1 MITNRHSFLMLFA
14 LIVSAFILTINAC
27 KKDEDIDPN
36 NTSTSSSLFG
46 STVSVTVKGKVSD
59 VNGTAIS
66 GAVVKSGNVNFTT
79 DVNGVFILNNIAAN
93 QKLGCVTVEKAG
105 YFKGVRS
112 FVPKTGGNELQIQL
126 FTKSIDGTINSL
138 TGGTVSI
145 QNGSVTLTANGVTLN
160 NSAYTGNVNVAI
172 KHFDP
177 TSANFN
183 DEMPGSLVGVSNNT
197 VSSLISYGM
206 IGVELT
212 DNNGQLLQIA
222 SGQTATLKF
231 TIPATMLAS
240 APPSIDLWSLDETN
254 GYWKKEGVAN
264 LVNNEYVGQVSHFS
278 FWNCDVP
285 SNFVYINGQV
295 INSQTQQ
302 PIQGATV
309 TISSPNNGS
318 ASDYTNSQGQYSGYV
333 PNGVSL
339 SITVSVNCSG
349 SNTVVYT
356 GTLTAM
362 SANTSIAPIAI
373 TLPGQTVLAG
383 SVVDCNNQAVTNSY
397 VAINNQVYFTN
408 NGQFTAA
415 VCGTNC
421 NIQGFGNNPWVSGQS
436 QQIPLQGG
444 TQSIGNLIVCNPG
457 GSTVTDIDGNIYSTV
472 IIGTQE
478 WMQENLKTTRYKN
491 GALIPTGLSDTLWQ
505 ATTNGACAD
514 YDNDPTNTAIYG
526 KLYNWYAVADPQG
539 LCPTG
544 WHEPEDWEWN
554 VLVNSIDN
562 SADTTCVGCSQSQF
576 AGGAMKEIGL
586 THWLSP
592 NTGATNS
599 SGFSGFSGGI
609 RNVNGSYDVIGFYG
623 YWWSATQGST
633 ANAYNRYL
641 TNYYSNVFRFYDGK
655 SYGFSVRCV
664 KD

>member
-1 MITNRHSFLMLFA
+1 MKNYFK
-14 LIVSAFILTINAC
+14 LIVVSLSLTILTFNAC
-27 KKDEDIDPN
+27 KKDEETDPN
-36 NTSTSSSLFG
+36 STSTSSNLFG
-46 STVSVTVKGKVSD
+46 STVSVTVKGKVCD
-59 VNGTAIS
+59 ANGTAIS
-66 GAVVKSGNVNFTT
+66 GALVKSGNVNVTT

-183 DEMPGSLVGVSNNT
+183 DAMPGSLVGVDNNT
-197 VSSLISYGM
+197 VSGLTSYGM
-206 IGVELT
+206 LGLELT

-222 SGQTATLKF
+222 SGKTATLTFKVP
-231 TIPATMLAS
+231 TSLQAS
-240 APPSIDLWSLDETN
+240 APASIDLWSLDETK

-309 TISSPNNGS
+309 TVSSTNYGA

-356 GTLTAM
+356 GTLPAM
-362 SANTSIAPIAI
+362 SANTTIATIGV
-373 TLPGQTVLAG
+373 TLPGQTVLSG
-383 SVVDCNNQAVTNSY
+383 TVVDCNNLPVANSY

-408 NGQFTAA
+408 NGQFTAT

-421 NIQGFGNNPWVSGQS
+421 SLIGYRNLPWFAGQL

-444 TQSIGNLIVCNPG
+444 TQSLGNLTVCNPG
-457 GSTVTDIDGNIYSTV
+457 GGTVTDIDGNVYSTV
-472 IIGTQE
+472 VIGNQE

-491 GALIPTGLSDTLWQ
+491 GVAIPTGLSGAQWQ
-505 ATTNGACAD
+505 TTTNGA
-514 YDNDPTNTAIYG
+514 YSVYNDSAIYNTVYG
-526 KLYNWYAVADPQG
+526 KLYNWYAVVDPNG
-539 LCPTG
+539 LCPVG
-544 WHEPEDWEWN
+544 WHEPENWEWN
-554 VLVNSIDN
+554 VLLRTIEPGIDTN
-562 SADTTCVGCSQSQF
+562 LVFTSQT
-576 AGGAMKEIGL
+576 AGGAMKESGL
-586 THWLSP
+586 THWVSP

-599 SGFSGFSGGI
+599 SGYTGLPGGYRYI
-609 RNVNGSYDVIGFYG
+609 QGQFLSVGQYGCWWTSTQSSSTNGLLYELYCDLSPVGQNIYNKNYG
-623 YWWSATQGST
+623 M
-633 ANAYNRYL
+633 
-641 TNYYSNVFRFYDGK
+641 
-655 SYGFSVRCV
+655 SVRCV

>member
-1 MITNRHSFLMLFA
+1 MKNYFK
-14 LIVSAFILTINAC
+14 LIVVSLSLTILTFNAC
-27 KKDEDIDPN
+27 KKDEETDPN
-36 NTSTSSSLFG
+36 STSTSSNLFG
-46 STVSVTVKGKVSD
+46 STVSVTVKGKVCD
-59 VNGTAIS
+59 ANGTAIS
-66 GAVVKSGNVNFTT
+66 GALVKSGNVNVTT
-79 DVNGVFILNNIAAN
+79 DVNGVFILNNISAN

-126 FTKSIDGTINSL
+126 LNKSIDGTINSL

-145 QNGSVTLTANGVTLN
+145 QNGSVTLPANGVTLN

-183 DEMPGSLVGVSNNT
+183 DAMPGSLVGVSNNA

-206 IGVELT
+206 VGVELT

-222 SGQTATLKF
+222 SGKTATLTFKVP
-231 TIPATMLAS
+231 TSLQAS
-240 APPSIDLWSLDETN
+240 APASIDLWSLDETN

-309 TISSPNNGS
+309 TVSSPSNGS
-318 ASDYTNSQGQYSGYV
+318 ANDYTNSQGQYSGYV

-339 SITVSVNCSG
+339 SITISVNCSG

-356 GTLTAM
+356 GSLPAM
-362 SANTSIAPIAI
+362 SANASIATIAI
-373 TLPGQTVLAG
+373 TLPGQTVLSG
-383 SVVDCNNQAVTNSY
+383 TVVDCNNLPLANSY
-397 VAINNQVYFTN
+397 VAVNNQVFFTT
-408 NGQFTAA
+408 NGQFTTT

-421 NIQGFGNNPWVSGQS
+421 SITGFGNNPWVGGQS
-436 QQIPLQGG
+436 QQVTLQGG
-444 TQSIGNLIVCNPG
+444 TQSVGNLIVCNPG
-457 GSTVTDIDGNIYSTV
+457 GNTVTDIDGNIYSTV

-491 GALIPTGLSDTLWQ
+491 GAPIPTGLSDAQWQ
-505 ATTNGACAD
+505 ATTSGAYAV
-514 YDNDPTNTAIYG
+514 YNDSAIYNTVYG
-526 KLYNWYAVADPQG
+526 KLYNWYAVADPNG

-554 VLVNSIDN
+554 VLVKTIDP
-562 SADTTCVGCSQSQF
+562 SADTTCNGCSQSQT

-586 THWLSP
+586 THWASP

-599 SGFSGFSGGI
+599 SGFTGLPGGYRDGI
-609 RNVNGSYDVIGFYG
+609 GPYGSIGDYG
-623 YWWSATQGST
+623 YWWSATQNST
-633 ANAYNRYL
+633 TYTHYRFL
-641 TNYYSNVFRFYDGK
+641 YYFDSGVYRGNDLKGN
-655 SYGFSVRCV
+655 GFSVRCV
-664 KD
+664 RD

>member
-1 MITNRHSFLMLFA
+1 MKNYFKLLAVSLS
-14 LIVSAFILTINAC
+14 IVILTINAC

-36 NTSTSSSLFG
+36 NTSTSSNLFG
-46 STVSVTVKGKVSD
+46 STISITVKGKVYD

-66 GAVVKSGNVNFTT
+66 GALVKSGNVNVTT
-79 DVNGVFILNNIAAN
+79 DVNGVFILNNISAN
-93 QKLGCVTVEKAG
+93 QKLGCVIVEKAG
-105 YFKGVRS
+105 YFKCVRS

-126 FTKSIDGTINSL
+126 LNKSIDGTINSL

-183 DEMPGSLVGVSNNT
+183 DAMPGSLVGVDNNT
-197 VSSLISYGM
+197 VSGLTSYGM
-206 IGVELT
+206 LGVELT

-222 SGQTATLKF
+222 SGKTATLTFKV
-231 TIPATMLAS
+231 PMSLQAS
-240 APPSIDLWSLDETN
+240 APASIDLWSLDEIK
-254 GYWKKEGVAN
+254 GYWKKEGVAT

-302 PIQGATV
+302 PLSGATV
-309 TISSPNNGS
+309 TVSSTNYGA

-408 NGQFTAA
+408 NGQFTAT

-444 TQSIGNLIVCNPG
+444 TQSIGNLVVCNPG
-457 GSTVTDIDGNIYSTV
+457 GSTVTDIDGNIYNTV
-472 IIGTQE
+472 IIGNQE

-586 THWLSP
+586 THWVSP

-599 SGFSGFSGGI
+599 SGFTGLPGGS
-609 RNVNGSYDVIGFYG
+609 RSFNGAFAVIGILG
-623 YWWSATQGST
+623 YWWSDTQYSTSDPYYRSMGS
-633 ANAYNRYL
+633 NGSGVFH
-641 TNYYSNVFRFYDGK
+641 YYSGK
-655 SYGFSVRCV
+655 TVGFSVRCV

>member
-1 MITNRHSFLMLFA
+1 MKNYFK
-14 LIVSAFILTINAC
+14 LIAVSLSLVILTINAC
-27 KKDEDIDPN
+27 KKDEDLDPN
-36 NTSTSSSLFG
+36 NTSTSSNLFG
-46 STVSVTVKGKVSD
+46 STVSITVKGKVYD

-66 GAVVKSGNVNFTT
+66 GALVKSGNVNVTT

-126 FTKSIDGTINSL
+126 LSKSIDGTINSS

-145 QNGSVTLTANGVTLN
+145 QNGSVTLPANGVTLN
-160 NSAYTGNVNVAI
+160 NSAYSGNVNVAI

-177 TSANFN
+177 TSVNFN
-183 DEMPGSLVGVSNNT
+183 DAMPGSLVGVDNNT
-197 VSSLISYGM
+197 VSGLTSYGM
-206 IGVELT
+206 FGVELT

-222 SGQTATLKF
+222 SGKTATLTFKVP
-231 TIPATMLAS
+231 TSLQAS
-240 APPSIDLWSLDETN
+240 APASIDLWSLDETK

-278 FWNCDVP
+278 FWNCDLP

-309 TISSPNNGS
+309 TVSSTNYGA

-333 PNGVSL
+333 PNGVGL

-356 GTLTAM
+356 GSLPAM
-362 SANTSIAPIAI
+362 SANTSITPIAI
-373 TLPGQTVLAG
+373 TLPGQTVLSG
-383 SVVDCNNQAVTNSY
+383 TVVDCNNQPVGNSY
-397 VAINNQVYFTN
+397 VVVNNQVYFTS
-408 NGQFTAA
+408 NGQFTAT

-421 NIQGFGNNPWVSGQS
+421 SVTGFGNNPWVTGQP
-436 QQIPLQGG
+436 QQISLQGG
-444 TQSIGNLIVCNPG
+444 TQSVGNLVVCNPG
-457 GSTVTDIDGNIYSTV
+457 GSTITDIDGNVYSTV
-472 IIGTQE
+472 VIGNQE
-478 WMQENLKTTRYKN
+478 WMQENLKTTHYKN
-491 GALIPTGLSDTLWQ
+491 GVIIPTGLSDTQWQ
-505 ATTNGACAD
+505 ATTSGAYAI
-514 YDNDPTNTAIYG
+514 YNDSAINNTIYG
-526 KLYNWYAVADPQG
+526 KLYNWYAVADPNG

-554 VLVNSIDN
+554 VLIITIDP
-562 SADTTCVGCSQSQF
+562 SADTTCSGCYQSQT

-586 THWLSP
+586 SHWSGP
-592 NTGATNS
+592 NAGATNS
-599 SGFSGFSGGI
+599 SGFTGLPGGYRGISGAFSSI
-609 RNVNGSYDVIGFYG
+609 DEYGF
-623 YWWSATQGST
+623 WWSSTEDNTGS
-633 ANAYNRYL
+633 AWNRNLYC
-641 TNYYSNVFRFYDGK
+641 TNGFVYSVSNDKRK
-655 SYGFSVRCV
+655 GFSVRCV
-664 KD
+664 RD

>member
-1 MITNRHSFLMLFA
+1 MKLNRLSLLLITSLV
-14 LIVSAFILTINAC
+14 VSICSC
-27 KKDEDIDPN
+27 KKEDDTPPADN
-36 NTSTSSSLFG
+36 LPSSELFG
-46 STVSVTVKGKVSD
+46 SGTTVTVKGRVFD
-59 VNGTAIS
+59 ANGNAIS
-66 GAVVKSGNVNFTT
+66 SALVKAGSVTT
-79 DVNGVFILNNIAAN
+79 NTDAMGVFILNNVSAF

-126 FTKSIDGTINSL
+126 LSKSIDGTINSS
-138 TGGTVSI
+138 TGGTVTI
-145 QNGSVTLTANGVTLN
+145 QNGSVTLPANGITLN
-160 NSAYTGNVNVAI
+160 NAAYSGTVKVAI
-172 KHFDP
+172 KHYDP

-183 DEMPGSLVGVSNNT
+183 DAMPGSLVGVDNNT
-197 VSSLISYGM
+197 VSGLTSYGM
-206 IGVELT
+206 LGVELT

-222 SGQTATLKF
+222 SGKTATLTFKVP
-231 TIPATMLAS
+231 TSLQAS
-240 APPSIDLWSLDETN
+240 APASIDLWSLDETN
-254 GYWKKEGVAN
+254 GCWKKEGVAN

-302 PIQGATV
+302 PISGATV
-309 TISSPNNGS
+309 TISANNYGS

-356 GTLTAM
+356 GTLPTM
-362 SANTSIAPIAI
+362 SANTTIATIGV
-373 TLPGQTVLAG
+373 TLPGQTVLSG
-383 SVVDCNNQAVTNSY
+383 TVVDCNNQPVSNSY
-397 VAINNQVYFTN
+397 VAVNNQIVFTN
-408 NGQFTAA
+408 NGQFTTT

-421 NIQGFGNNPWVSGQS
+421 SVTGFGNNPWVGGQS
-436 QQIPLQGG
+436 QQVTLQGG
-444 TQSIGNLIVCNPG
+444 TQSVGNLIVCNPG
-457 GSTVTDIDGNIYSTV
+457 GSTVTDIDGNVYSTV

-491 GALIPTGLSDTLWQ
+491 GAPIPTGLSVAQWQ
-505 ATTNGACAD
+505 ITTNGACAD
-514 YDNDPTNTAIYG
+514 YDNNPTNTAVYG
-526 KLYNWYAVADPQG
+526 KLYNWYAVADPNG

-554 VLVNSIDN
+554 VLVKTIDP
-562 SADTTCVGCSQSQF
+562 SADTTIFGYQSQT

-586 THWLSP
+586 THWASP

-599 SGFSGFSGGI
+599 SGFTGLPGGCRSDLGTYLNFGSNGF
-609 RNVNGSYDVIGFYG
+609 
-623 YWWSATQGST
+623 WWSATQGS
-633 ANAYNRYL
+633 ASDAYLRYL
-641 TNYYSNVFRFYDGK
+641 SCANSGVLRSNYSK
-655 SYGFSVRCV
+655 EYGFSVRCV
-664 KD
+664 RD

>member
-1 MITNRHSFLMLFA
+1 MKNYFKLIA
-14 LIVSAFILTINAC
+14 LILSIVILTINAC

-36 NTSTSSSLFG
+36 STSTSSNLFG
-46 STVSVTVKGKVSD
+46 STVSITVKGKVYD

-66 GAVVKSGNVNFTT
+66 GALVKSGSVNVTT

-93 QKLGCVTVEKAG
+93 QKLGCVTVEKVG
-105 YFKGVRS
+105 FFKGVRS

-126 FTKSIDGTINSL
+126 LNKSIDGTINSL

-145 QNGSVTLTANGVTLN
+145 PNGSVTLQANGVTLN
-160 NSAYTGNVNVAI
+160 NSAYSGTVKVAI
-172 KHFDP
+172 KHYDP

-183 DEMPGSLVGVSNNT
+183 DAMPGSLVGVDNNT
-197 VSSLISYGM
+197 VSGLTSYGM
-206 IGVELT
+206 LGVELT

-222 SGQTATLKF
+222 SGKTATLTFKVP
-231 TIPATMLAS
+231 TNLQAS
-240 APPSIDLWSLDETN
+240 APSSIDLWSLDETN
-254 GYWKKEGVAN
+254 GYWKKDGVAN

-309 TISSPNNGS
+309 TVSSTNYGI
-318 ASDYTNSQGQYSGYV
+318 ASDYTNNQGQYSGYV

-356 GTLTAM
+356 GSLPAM
-362 SANTSIAPIAI
+362 SANTTIATIGV
-373 TLPGQTVLAG
+373 TLPGQTVLTG
-383 SVVDCNNQAVTNSY
+383 TIVDCNNQPVSNSY

-408 NGQFTAA
+408 NGQFTAT
-415 VCGTNC
+415 VCGSNC
-421 NIQGFGNNPWVSGQS
+421 SVTGFGNNPWIGGQS

-444 TQSIGNLIVCNPG
+444 TQSVGNLVVCNPG
-457 GSTVTDIDGNIYSTV
+457 GSTVTDIDGNIYNTV
-472 IIGTQE
+472 IIGNQE

-491 GALIPTGLSDTLWQ
+491 GTSIQSGLTNSQWQSASSGAYAVYYDSAL
-505 ATTNGACAD
+505 N
-514 YDNDPTNTAIYG
+514 NTIYG
-526 KLYNWYAVADPQG
+526 KLYNWYAVADPNG
-539 LCPTG
+539 LCPTS
-544 WHEPEDWEWN
+544 WHVPEDWEWN
-554 VLVNSIDN
+554 VLVKTIDP
-562 SADTTCVGCSQSQF
+562 SADTTCNNCSQSQT

-586 THWLSP
+586 SHWASP

-599 SGFSGFSGGI
+599 SGFTGIPGGL
-609 RNVNGSYDVIGFYG
+609 RNDLGTYYSIGLICS
-623 YWWSATQGST
+623 WWCASSGST
-633 ANAYNRYL
+633 TIVYNRNL
-641 TNYYSNVFRFYDGK
+641 NWGSGDVNRSYSTIKRE
-655 SYGFSVRCV
+655 GFSVRCV